1 MRKNFKKNSSKK
13 GFSSRRN
20 RESFG
25 NERFDK
31 GNKFSS
37 KKEFSQN
44 DKRNNSEDNNSDDQ
58 KRNSK
63 RFADKK
69 RIAGRKFSKPKKGT
83 FAKNKDL
90 MRINKYLAHSGLG
103 SRREVEKYIT
113 SGLVKVNGKV
123 VTDLSH
129 KIGKKDVVQFDGVRI
144 KGEKQRYFVMNKPKG
159 FITTTSE
166 NEERKTVMDLIKKAC
181 NERIY
186 PVGRLDK
193 NTTGTLLFTN
203 DGEISRKMTHPIHG
217 ATQIYHIVL
226 AKPLTKADFDKIQEG
241 INLED
246 GLFKPLEMAYIEG
259 KKREIGMQFK
269 SGRNQVIRRVFEELG
284 YTIDRLDRAFYAG
297 LTKKNLK
304 RGQYRELTH
313 QEVQFLKMK

>member
-37 KKEFSQN
+37 KKEFSPD
-44 DKRNNSEDNNSDDQ
+44 DKRNNSDDNNSDD
-58 KRNSK
+58 KKGGSK
-63 RFADKK
+63 RFVDKK

-203 DGEISRKMTHPIHG
+203 DGDVSRKMTHPIHG
-217 ATQIYHIVL
+217 ATQIYYIVL

-241 INLED
+241 IDLED
-246 GLFKPLEMAYIEG
+246 GFFKPLEMAYIEG